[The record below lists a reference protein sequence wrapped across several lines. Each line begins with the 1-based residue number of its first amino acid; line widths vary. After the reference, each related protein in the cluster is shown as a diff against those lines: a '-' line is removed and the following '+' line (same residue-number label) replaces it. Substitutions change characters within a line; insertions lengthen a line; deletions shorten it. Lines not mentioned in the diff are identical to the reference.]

1 MVDLVVTHVW
11 LVPSTLVSLKIIQVS
26 KKIQNAGKI
35 QSAGRIQNAG
45 KIQNANECDRLLLS
59 AIYKTNSATRNLVV
73 RLVSLQTNR
82 FMSNWLLATGV
93 WPIFIEKDSF
103 QQKNTS
109 QITRL
114 DLNDQTESRGEI
126 DFS

>member
-1 MVDLVVTHVW
+1 MVDLVVTRVW
-11 LVPSTLVSLKIIQVS
+11 LVHWALVSLKIIQVS

-103 QQKNTS
+103 QQNTS
-109 QITRL
+109 QINRL